1 MFTITHIDWIA
12 WSAVLSGWH
21 VALLLIF
28 ALLVFG
34 PKRLP
39 ELSRAL
45 GRSIKDFKKG
55 MNEIKDDLE
64 NADQPKQPPQVSV
77 PPAAPV
83 APPVPPVVAA
93 APPAA
98 PPVAP
103 LTAPPVAP
111 LTAPPVAPLAAPP
124 GEQRPAGQQQP
135 PPADWF
141 PSDGDPRKS

>member
-1 MFTITHIDWIA
+1 MFTCTYIDWIA
-12 WSAVLSGWH
+12 WSGVLSPWH
-21 VALLLIF
+21 LGVLLLIV
-28 ALLVFG
+28 LLVFG
-34 PKRLP
+34 PSRLP

-55 MNEIKDDLE
+55 LNEIKDDLE

-98 PPVAP
+98 P
-103 LTAPPVAP
+103 
-111 LTAPPVAPLAAPP
+111 
-124 GEQRPAGQQQP
+124 Q
-135 PPADWF
+135 
-141 PSDGDPRKS
+141 